1 MLTALKKYL
10 AERGYTNIYC
20 NFMPG
25 ETVQPEAINLSE
37 WDSVANS
44 YGTGDGAHYIQIQVR
59 RYDYNDAHADCKSIF
74 EILNSGV
81 DEKTFDFGGK
91 IYICRQ
97 RRGPLLL
104 ERTEHTTTIYC
115 EIVIF
120 GDI

>member
-1 MLTALKKYL
+1 MLTALKEYL
-10 AERGYTNIYC
+10 VERGYTNIYP
-20 NFMPG
+20 NFMPD
-25 ETVQPEAINLSE
+25 ETMQPEAINLSE

-59 RYDYNDAHADCKSIF
+59 RYDYNDAHTDCKSIF
-74 EILNSGV
+74 ELLNSGV

-104 ERTEHTTTIYC
+104 ERTEHTTTVYC

>member
-1 MLTALKKYL
+1 MLTALKEYL
-10 AERGYTNIYC
+10 AEHGYTNIYC
-20 NFMPG
+20 NLMPD
-25 ETVQPEAINLSE
+25 ETVRPEAINLSE

-59 RYDYNDAHADCKSIF
+59 RHDYNDAHAVCKSIF
-74 EILNSGV
+74 ELLNSGV

-104 ERTEHTTTIYC
+104 ERTEHTTTVYC
-115 EIVIF
+115 EIVVF

>member
-1 MLTALKKYL
+1 MLTVLKEYL

-20 NFMPG
+20 NFMPD
-25 ETVQPEAINLSE
+25 ETMQPEAINLSE

-59 RYDYNDAHADCKSIF
+59 RYDYSDAHADCKSIF
-74 EILNSGV
+74 ELLNSGV

-91 IYICRQ
+91 VYICRQ

-104 ERTEHTTTIYC
+104 ERTEHTTTVYC
-115 EIVIF
+115 EIVAF

>member
-1 MLTALKKYL
+1 MLTALKGYL
-10 AERGYTNIYC
+10 AKHGYTNIYC
-20 NFMPG
+20 NFMPD
-25 ETVQPEAINLSE
+25 EKEQAEAINLSE

-59 RYDYNDAHADCKSIF
+59 RYDYNEAHAACKSIF
-74 EILNSGV
+74 ELLNSGT
-81 DEKTFDFGGK
+81 DEKTFNLGGK

-104 ERTEHTTTIYC
+104 ERTEHTATVYC

>member
-1 MLTALKKYL
+1 MLTALKEYL
-10 AERGYTNIYC
+10 AERDYTNIYC
-20 NFMPG
+20 NFMPD
-25 ETVQPEAINLSE
+25 ETVQAEAINLSE

-59 RYDYNDAHADCKSIF
+59 RYDYNEAHTACKSVF
-74 EILNSGV
+74 ELLNSGV
-81 DEKTFDFGGK
+81 DEKPFNLGDK

-104 ERTEHTTTIYC
+104 ERTEHTATVYC
-115 EIVIF
+115 EIVAF